1 MLCLVL
7 GLAYLFQCCGAE
19 IILRPRAGI
28 ILRPRA
34 GAGIIL
40 RPRAGAEISL

>member
-19 IILRPRAGI
+19 IILRPRAG
-28 ILRPRA
+28 A
-34 GAGIIL
+34 EIIL

>member
-19 IILRPRAGI
+19 IILRPRAG
-28 ILRPRA
+28 A
-34 GAGIIL
+34 EIIL
-40 RPRAGAEISL
+40 RPRAGAEISLK